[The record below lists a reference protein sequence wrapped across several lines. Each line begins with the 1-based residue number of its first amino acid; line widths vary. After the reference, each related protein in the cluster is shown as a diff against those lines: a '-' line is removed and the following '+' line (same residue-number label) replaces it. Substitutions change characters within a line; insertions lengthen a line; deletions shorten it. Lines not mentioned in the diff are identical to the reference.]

1 MFRSIRH
8 ACGLALAASALLVTP
23 LVIAQDTPAPQAQP
37 KSAQPTAAEKAEK
50 AADKAGDKA
59 DKAADKMDKAADKA
73 ADKMDKAADKAAE
86 KMDKAADKAEEKL
99 DEAALALKAKEREVR
114 AKTQRK
120 ALEAEVKTSLKGATM
135 TAAMKQELARHAR
148 RVARLE
154 VVKRVAL
161 DQKDQTSA
169 DQSTALLDKERARH
183 DKWMKNFNPK
193 AEQKVGAK

>member
-37 KSAQPTAAEKAEK
+37 KTAQPTT
-50 AADKAGDKA
+50 ADKAADKA
-59 DKAADKMDKAADKA
+59 DKAAEKMDKAADKA

-86 KMDKAADKAEEKL
+86 KMDKAADKAEDKL

-114 AKTQRK
+114 AKAQRK
-120 ALEAEVKTSLKGATM
+120 ALEVEVKSSLKGSAM
-135 TAAMKQELARHAR
+135 TAPMKQELSRHAR
-148 RVARLE
+148 RIARLE

-183 DKWMKNFNPK
+183 DTWMKNFNPK

>member
-37 KSAQPTAAEKAEK
+37 KSAQPATPGNAA
-50 AADKAGDKA
+50 DKA
-59 DKAADKMDKAADKA
+59 DKAADKAADKMDKA

-86 KMDKAADKAEEKL
+86 KMDKAADKAGEKL
-99 DEAALALKAKEREVR
+99 DEAALALKAKERELR
-114 AKTQRK
+114 AKAQRK
-120 ALEAEVKTSLKGATM
+120 ALEVDVKSSLKGAAM
-135 TAAMKQELARHAR
+135 TAPMKQELSRHAR
-148 RVARLE
+148 RIARLE

-183 DKWMKNFNPK
+183 DTWMKNFNPK

>member
-37 KSAQPTAAEKAEK
+37 KTAQPTT
-50 AADKAGDKA
+50 A
-59 DKAADKMDKAADKA
+59 DKAADK
-73 ADKMDKAADKAAE
+73 ADKAAE